1 MEKKK
6 IKPTHFFFM
15 GFQDTENLNV
25 CIQSTIFNRKSP
37 LTPAPVSTPPWIVII
52 QVTYYFCAAQS
63 ILLFLGC
70 SASLKPVVHLS
81 LCLETLVSW
90 FPWLPTLLVFLLLRF
105 SSTLVSI
112 SSTWPPFV
120 VFLGA
125 PSWGLSSVSAVWPPG
140 FQRHLHA
147 KVSDIS

>member
-25 CIQSTIFNRKSP
+25 CVQSTIFNRKSP
-37 LTPAPVSTPPWIVII
+37 LNPAPVSTPPGIVII
-52 QVTYYFCAAQS
+52 QVTFDFRAARS
-63 ILLFLGC
+63 SLLFLGC

-81 LCLETLVSW
+81 LCLETLVSS
-90 FPWLPTLLVFLLLRF
+90 FPWLPTLLVFLLLYF
-105 SSTLVSI
+105 WLAS
-112 SSTWPPFV
+112 PPRDLTFV
-120 VFLGA
+120 VFLWA
-125 PSWGLSSVSAVWPPG
+125 PSWGLSSDSPVWPHG
-140 FQRHLHA
+140 FQSHLHA